1 MCSSDLLMFGH
12 PTAKQ
17 FAKKRWKQITLDM
30 FPPADVS
37 AAVSLINEDGAFSH
51 IDGIMTQKE
60 GKYDNIKVMYS
71 GERRIKL

>member
-1 MCSSDLLMFGH
+1 MFEH
-12 PTAKQ
+12 PKVNR
-17 FAKKRWKQITLDM
+17 FAKSRWQQITLDL
-30 FPPADVS
+30 FAPNSVQQ
-37 AAVSLINEDGAFSH
+37 AVELINTQGAFDH